1 LAPVAS
7 GAAVIVGGTSGIG
20 LRLAETFA
28 ARGRDV
34 VITGRDAERCAGIAA
49 GIAGEGRIHPLA
61 LDLAEPA
68 RIASALE
75 PVEAV
80 QHLVLAAIERDQ
92 NDVREYDLGRALRLV
107 TLKLVGY
114 TEVVHALA
122 ARLAPDASIL
132 LFGGQALRRPYPG
145 STTITTVNG
154 GVSGLV
160 RTLAVQLAPIRV
172 NAIHPGVVG
181 DSPEWAGKPDAVE
194 RVRARTPLGRTVTM
208 DEIVHASLFLLEN
221 TGVNGVDLEV
231 DGGWM
236 LQ

>member
-1 LAPVAS
+1 M
-7 GAAVIVGGTSGIG
+7 
-20 LRLAETFA
+20 R
-28 ARGRDV
+28 R
-34 VITGRDAERCAGIAA
+34 AA
-49 GIAGEGRIHPLA
+49 GIAGDGHIHPLG
-61 LDLAEPA
+61 LDLAEPD
-68 RIASALE
+68 RIASVLE
-75 PVEAV
+75 PVGEV
-80 QHLVLAAIERDQ
+80 GHLVLAAIERDQ

-114 TEVVHALA
+114 TEVVHALLP
-122 ARLAPDASIL
+122 RLASDASIL

-154 GVSGLV
+154 GISGLV

-181 DSPEWAGKPDAVE
+181 DSPEWSGKPEAVE

-208 DEIVHASLFLLEN
+208 DEIVDASIFLLEN
-221 TGVNGVDLEV
+221 GGVNGVNLEV
-231 DGGWM
+231 DGGWI